1 MQYNINMKGAGT
13 MLTIKKISEIVSGI
27 AHEYNIKK
35 ITLFG
40 SYADGKNTPQ
50 SDIDLLVE
58 FNSESVSLLT
68 LASLKYRLEELFGTD
83 VDVIHAPLD
92 EDAMIIPQ
100 RMIEIYAA

>member
-1 MQYNINMKGAGT
+1 
-13 MLTIKKISEIVSGI
+13 MLSIKQISEIVSEI
-27 AHEYNIKK
+27 AQEYDVKK

-40 SYADGKNTPQ
+40 SYADKKNTPQ

-58 FNSESVSLLT
+58 FNSENVSLLT
-68 LASLKYRLEELFGTD
+68 LSSLKYRLEELFGID

-92 EDAMIIPQ
+92 KNAMIVPR

>member
-1 MQYNINMKGAGT
+1 
-13 MLTIKKISEIVSGI
+13 MLSIKQISEIVSEI
-27 AHEYNIKK
+27 AQEYDVKK

-58 FNSESVSLLT
+58 FNSENVSLLT
-68 LASLKYRLEELFGTD
+68 LSSLKYKLEELFGID

-92 EDAMIIPQ
+92 KNAMIVPR